1 MTKSILV
8 NGINKELNFTE
19 KAVFDANYINGL
31 IEKSNEPVFNDEAA
45 LVLTKDQAQYLC
57 GGQHLV
63 DTMPKLKDS
72 MGNLVKN
79 VEYICSVDENKV
91 EENLVSE
98 YHKYKELYLDGLYE
112 NLDIL
117 H

>member
-31 IEKSNEPVFNDEAA
+31 IEKSNEPVFKDEDA
-45 LVLTKDQAQYLC
+45 LVLTTEQAQYLC

-63 DTMPKLKDS
+63 DTMSKLVD
-72 MGNLVKN
+72 N
-79 VEYICSVDENKV
+79 VEFICLNDGYIV
-91 EENLVSE
+91 EKGLYLENL
-98 YHKYKELYLDGLYE
+98 E

>member
-8 NGINKELNFTE
+8 NGINKEIEFSSE
-19 KAVFDANYINGL
+19 SVCKANLVHDFIVDT
-31 IEKSNEPVFNDEAA
+31 PVFKDEAA
-45 LVLTKDQAQYLC
+45 LVLTKEQAQYLC

-63 DTMPKLKDS
+63 DTMSKLVD
-72 MGNLVKN
+72 N
-79 VEYICSVDENKV
+79 VEFICLNDGYIV
-91 EENLVSE
+91 EKGLYLENL
-98 YHKYKELYLDGLYE
+98 E